1 MTMKKKELL
10 EQENSV
16 PETTALDST
25 AIPADD
31 MVIPDAAPT
40 DSEDLNTLLAA
51 MDSPDDAGDLPEL
64 AENEVFGDDPVDRDE
79 DAAEPPLPRM
89 LMPSGMMRQRLTTP
103 KNFLQIR
110 KGPMMRPTPPRML
123 KLPKRRLSKSP
134 DALPVERKQR
144 PPLPK
149 LPRWKFLFRRR
160 TLRILRWMNRRP
172 RIRLRR
178 VKLFRRTPPFPWR
191 STLPKLPLPRHLPAV
206 KMLSRV
212 VMRLF

>member
-79 DAAEPPLPRM
+79 DAVEPPSAENADAERDDEAAADYTEELPADQERADDE
-89 LMPSGMMRQRLTTP
+89 TNTA
-103 KNFLQIR
+103 
-110 KGPMMRPTPPRML
+110 
-123 KLPKRRLSKSP
+123 P
-134 DALPVERKQR
+134 DAEAAEAPPVEK
-144 PPLPK
+144 P
-149 LPRWKFLFRRR
+149 RR
-160 TLRILRWMNRRP
+160 TSRR
-172 RIRLRR
+172 
-178 VKLFRRTPPFPWR
+178 KKATTTA
-191 STLPKLPLPRHLPAV
+191 SEPAGAEV
-206 KMLSRV
+206 PVPQTDTENPTMDEPSAAD
-212 VMRLF
+212 